1 MQFWV
6 WLIFTIVFVVIE
18 IFTTEL
24 VSIWLGAGALITML
38 LTLIFPEMPVIWQF
52 VIFIVASGIT
62 LIATRPLCKKFL
74 RRKKDQ
80 NTNLELFIDQTAIVT
95 ESIDNVLGQ
104 GAIKINGLIWS
115 ARSQNGEKIAEG
127 ELVIFKEIQGNK
139 AIVVKK
145 ED

>member
-1 MQFWV
+1 MPFWV
-6 WLIFTIVFVVIE
+6 WLILTILFVVIE
-18 IFTTEL
+18 LLTTEL

-38 LTLIFPEMPVIWQF
+38 ITVLFPNIPNVWQC
-52 VIFIVASGIT
+52 VIFIAASAVA

-80 NTNLELFIDQTAIVT
+80 STNLELYIDETAVVT
-95 ESIDNVLGQ
+95 ESIDNVLGK
-104 GAIKINGLIWS
+104 GAIKINGLTWS
-115 ARSQNGEKIAEG
+115 ARSLNGEKIAEG

-145 ED
+145 EG